1 MKLAWICYP
10 EYDDEDVVIKFEQP
24 ESWRHYRRVV
34 QIVYSEIDE

>member
-24 ESWRHYRRVV
+24 LSRHYRRVV